1 MRPTTKGMNIR
12 SDQMVAPV
20 RLLVLVHKQASAAG
34 RRLLA
39 CEKSF
44 CRHGS
49 SYSYGS
55 LITLR
60 TVLGPVKLDY

>member
-12 SDQMVAPV
+12 TDQMVAPV
-20 RLLVLVHKQASAAG
+20 RLLVLVHKLASAAADS
-34 RRLLA
+34 LHV
-39 CEKSF
+39 KKPF
-44 CRHGS
+44 VVMHGS